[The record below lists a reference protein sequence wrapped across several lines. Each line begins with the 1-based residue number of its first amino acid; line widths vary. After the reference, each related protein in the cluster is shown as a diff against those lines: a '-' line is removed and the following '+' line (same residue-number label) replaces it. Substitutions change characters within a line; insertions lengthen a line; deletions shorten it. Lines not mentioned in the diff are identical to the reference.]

1 MCIRDRVRIS
11 SIKQVD
17 CAVEG
22 TLAILVL
29 DQTSAVDKQRF
40 AANSLFWELMGDMGT
55 DVLKAAFSNLLLKM
69 GFYPRPEYD
78 CLLYTSHQHRHS
90 SVSMVK

>member
-1 MCIRDRVRIS
+1 MCSRILGTRSRQPQATRSQVRIS
-11 SIKQVD
+11 SIEQLD

-55 DVLKAAFSNLLLKM
+55 DVLKAAFSNLLLKD
-69 GFYPRPEYD
+69 GFLPS
-78 CLLYTSHQHRHS
+78 TG
-90 SVSMVK
+90 V